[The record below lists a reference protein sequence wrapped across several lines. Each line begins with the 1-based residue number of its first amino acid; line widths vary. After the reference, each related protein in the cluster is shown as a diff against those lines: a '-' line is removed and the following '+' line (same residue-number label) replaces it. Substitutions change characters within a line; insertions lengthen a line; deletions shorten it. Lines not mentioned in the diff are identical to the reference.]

1 LAFFVARSPL
11 AIISRGSGELC
22 RCERERGGRER
33 EKNDAMEEEDGK
45 TERDGESGRH
55 EGEI

>member
-1 LAFFVARSPL
+1 M
-11 AIISRGSGELC
+11 ET
-22 RCERERGGRER
+22 
-33 EKNDAMEEEDGK
+33 NDARGEEDGK